1 MFFLQKQN
9 HCRLLKFTKRL
20 KLQIYKSLKKR
31 NLSFK
36 IILKINQFISF
47 KQKRSFLQKM
57 RMSIKIKTFKNYQN
71 RSSLKRLNETK
82 VLIRL
87 IFKETF
93 NQQFQNRL
101 KTNEKHKS
109 LIMNTECQLSQIE
122 CLSKGLISIFQNQ
135 L

>member
-1 MFFLQKQN
+1 
-9 HCRLLKFTKRL
+9 
-20 KLQIYKSLKKR
+20 
-31 NLSFK
+31 
-36 IILKINQFISF
+36 
-47 KQKRSFLQKM
+47 M